1 MNILESFEKSS
12 EVCQD
17 YGERVNYLVNLGQ
30 LETVGYSDEFKY
42 SYMMT
47 AFAQDEC
54 DLASAHFIRFRVND
68 YIGKNLKR
76 GLMELAL
83 AVQSPS
89 RIKTYKAPAD
99 FVDGI
104 HSRIGELT
112 TQIKEHEKSEE
123 WKKKDEEKKLKEQF
137 TRDLFQLKS
146 PNPAAPALESFVQIK
161 YNEKKGRQLVVE
173 TPDGRDVPA
182 GKFKYYLLFI
192 YTQVSTHT
200 LILNINKHCGISN
213 WTRLGDVKLCEFAGI
228 LKFGMHTLLA
238 HAFCFQNI

>member
-1 MNILESFEKSS
+1 
-12 EVCQD
+12 
-17 YGERVNYLVNLGQ
+17 
-30 LETVGYSDEFKY
+30 
-42 SYMMT
+42 MT

-83 AVQSPS
+83 AVKSPS

-137 TRDLFQLKS
+137 TLDLFQLKS

-161 YNEKKGRQLVVE
+161 YNEKKGRHLVVE
-173 TPDGRDVPA
+173 TKDGRDIPA
-182 GKFKYYLLFI
+182 CKFINYYFYLVISLHKYEMVL
-192 YTQVSTHT
+192 
-200 LILNINKHCGISN
+200 
-213 WTRLGDVKLCEFAGI
+213 
-228 LKFGMHTLLA
+228 
-238 HAFCFQNI
+238 